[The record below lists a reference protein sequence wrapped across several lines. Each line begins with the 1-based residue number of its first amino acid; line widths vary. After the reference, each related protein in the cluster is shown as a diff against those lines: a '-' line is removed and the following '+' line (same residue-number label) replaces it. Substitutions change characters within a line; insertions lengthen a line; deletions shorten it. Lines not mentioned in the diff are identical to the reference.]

1 MYFLH
6 RPDEA
11 VFNREEEE
19 HPDSRELS
27 DEPWRRQVI
36 SNLAKHI
43 LFSKSAQKACSLPA
57 FLKAFSL
64 EIKWLTAFRGY

>member
-43 LFSKSAQKACSLPA
+43 LFSKSSKKPGVTQLSLKL
-57 FLKAFSL
+57 FL
-64 EIKWLTAFRGY
+64 